1 MNMIK
6 KNEQLKTSMIKLFFS
21 FLKDNNAY
29 EKWRRNVD
37 KDRICDIMN
46 RNYYDLYIKLSF
58 FWAGTKEGHMYWRN
72 LDDKWEKIVKFVLVN
87 NG

>member
-21 FLKDNNAY
+21 FLKDNNPY

-37 KDRICDIMN
+37 KDRVCDIIN
-46 RNYYDLYIKLSF
+46 RNYYDLYIKFSF